1 MRGLYD
7 CIKEDMTKADK
18 MFEKL
23 GYIKNED
30 KRVIIYKYNQY
41 FNNFKIYKKIYF
53 YKIEKQITFIS
64 YNLTEDIKIDFNIT
78 MQELQ
83 TINEKCKELGWL
95 DKER

>member
-1 MRGLYD
+1 MS
-7 CIKEDMTKADK
+7 ETDK

-30 KRVIIYKYNQY
+30 KRVIVYKYNQY

-53 YKIEKQITFIS
+53 YKIEKQITLIS
-64 YNLTEDIKIDFNIT
+64 YNLTEDIRIDFNIT

-83 TINEKCKELGWL
+83 AINEKCKELGWN
-95 DKER
+95 E